1 MSSYIVRLTLRS
13 LVYIFLSTFAAYIV
27 LGVLVPGDR
36 VFGEHIGVG
45 SVIEELWGNSLLLL
59 SVTLLITILVAVPL
73 GIFVAARPN
82 SRLDHAVTF
91 FSTLGLS
98 IPTFGLGL
106 IFIILFAILPKQW
119 HTLQGWTWMPYL
131 PPGDTHDYQQEGN
144 IWNRLYHVALPAF
157 TLAIPQVAILTR
169 YVRASML
176 EVLGL
181 DYIRTARAKGL
192 SAWRV
197 LGKHAF
203 RNAALPIIT
212 AISLAVPG
220 IISGAIIVEYL
231 FAYDGLGQLMF
242 RNLGGCVPT
251 QERPCPPGGFGI
263 GDPLMVRWLIL
274 LLFVVIAISNMI
286 AEILYVVA
294 DPRVGHEGKVSRSN

>member
-13 LVYIFLSTFAAYIV
+13 LVFIFLSTVAAYFAI
-27 LGVLVPGDR
+27 GVLIPVR
-36 VFGEHIGVG
+36 VRFDGQEDIG
-45 SVIEELWGNSLLLL
+45 SLMARFWGNSLLLL
-59 SVTLLITILVAVPL
+59 LAALLLSVVVAVPL
-73 GIFVAARPN
+73 GVYVAARPH

-106 IFIILFAILPKQW
+106 ILIILLAILPKQW
-119 HTLQGWTWMPYL
+119 NTLHGWSWLPYL
-131 PPGDTHDYQQEGN
+131 PAGNTHDYQQEGN
-144 IWNRLYHVALPAF
+144 FWNRLYHLALPAF

-197 LGKHAF
+197 MRKHAF

-231 FAYDGLGQLMF
+231 FAYDGLGRLMF
-242 RNLGGCVPT
+242 QTLGGCVPT

-263 GDPLMVRWLIL
+263 ADPLLVRWLVL

-294 DPRVGHEGKVSRSN
+294 DPRIGQGSKASRGN